1 MLIFRHVP
9 RPRQLVLFQSYVNVQ
24 LREQQSLC
32 CIECESFQFLPGISF
47 KAHQNVDCSS
57 KSGRLFESLKLQ
69 SETHRSRVFLCV
81 VFVFLFLFLNR
92 CIYQSTLLLSD
103 CESTRKTNVCWCTA
117 SLQQQKQ

>member
-57 KSGRLFESLKLQ
+57 KSGRLLRALSSNQKPTEAGF
-69 SETHRSRVFLCV
+69 FCV
-81 VFVFLFLFLNR
+81 WFLFFFFFF
-92 CIYQSTLLLSD
+92 
-103 CESTRKTNVCWCTA
+103 
-117 SLQQQKQ
+117 